1 MKRGITISLRSI
13 WKQKEFSILN
23 VIGLGV
29 GIGSALLIFLLIR
42 NELSVDQFW
51 PQKDRIYR
59 VVSSETYRNG
69 LKDWDGCAPIPL
81 GDALRN
87 EFPQTEQVAS
97 TYRSWKSFLVESQ
110 VGSQAE
116 GSNSGSDKKFRT
128 QEVFYVEPQL
138 FHIFEFTWL
147 AGDPNTALKDPSSMV
162 VTRRIAETWFGK
174 WTDAFGK
181 IQALFAVTVQ
191 NFQETVREVK
201 C

>member
-97 TYRSWKSFLVESQ
+97 TYRSWKSFLVESRLAPKQ
-110 VGSQAE
+110 KVATAAPIK
-116 GSNSGSDKKFRT
+116 NSAPKRYF
-128 QEVFYVEPQL
+128 
-138 FHIFEFTWL
+138 
-147 AGDPNTALKDPSSMV
+147 M
-162 VTRRIAETWFGK
+162 
-174 WTDAFGK
+174 
-181 IQALFAVTVQ
+181 
-191 NFQETVREVK
+191 
-201 C
+201 